1 MRFVSHD
8 LGADNTDG
16 FSLRKSVELIDA
28 RLCMYIINSFNI
40 KRIISLSK
48 EKGLVSCILNGSTN
62 HTK

>member
-28 RLCMYIINSFNI
+28 CLCMYIINSFNI
-40 KRIISLSK
+40 K
-48 EKGLVSCILNGSTN
+48 
-62 HTK
+62 